1 MVDPHQI
8 QLVNA
13 LAQQAT
19 EAELERNSAK
29 DRLDI
34 ALHRSQQPNP
44 YRWRQHGA
52 AWIFASVVGMS
63 GTVYALQK
71 EASYVIPL
79 AAGAGLSAG
88 LLSNAVDKR
97 RQIDAK
103 QDCLEMC
110 RYGLGESEK
119 HLRQTVT
126 SYREEEETGWLM
138 YALNTSKESLLT
150 LRTWMADPRR
160 TMKDAVLES
169 IDIVTTQ
176 FLGQPLDDRREERL
190 NSPLTTERQYRKVR
204 GQLFD
209 GEIAL
214 QKDEFLANVFAKHHF
229 LREQELQ
236 QAGLKADLFM
246 TGTAVGV
253 GSVTGLLAGAGITA
267 LSAKAAAMGSS
278 KVAIAAHSFTGAI
291 GITAVV
297 GAGLLAAGTLHN
309 WMSQADHQRRQREA
323 QQFEE
328 AFTATTQILE
338 AVMQAQTTQDLT
350 ERRTHLQTAYDCLN
364 VLCRQA
370 LKGQDLQM
378 KQYVE
383 ILSDRL
389 QRSLKVIAKQQPLSS
404 KFRLNLFSPRS

>member
-1 MVDPHQI
+1 MVDPQQI

-34 ALHRSQQPNP
+34 ALYRAQQPNP

-52 AWIFASVVGMS
+52 AWIFAGVVGMS

-71 EASYVIPL
+71 EAPYVMPM
-79 AAGAGLSAG
+79 AAGVGLSAG

-97 RQIDAK
+97 RQTNAK
-103 QDCLEMC
+103 QDRLELC
-110 RYGLGESEK
+110 RYGLGEAEK

-126 SYREEEETGWLM
+126 LYREEEETGWLM

-176 FLGQPLDDRREERL
+176 FLEQPLDDLRSL
-190 NSPLTTERQYRKVR
+190 SLTTERNYRQVR
-204 GQLFD
+204 RQLFD
-209 GEIAL
+209 EAIAL
-214 QKDEFLANVFAKHHF
+214 KKDEFLANVFAKHHF

-236 QAGLKADLFM
+236 QAGLKADLFIQS
-246 TGTAVGV
+246 TAVGV

-278 KVAIAAHSFTGAI
+278 KMAIAAHSITGTI

-309 WMSQADHQRRQREA
+309 WMSKADQQRRQREA

-328 AFTATTQILE
+328 AFAVTAQILE
-338 AVMQAQTTQDLT
+338 TVMQAQTVQDVA
-350 ERRTHLQTAYDCLN
+350 ERRIHLQAAYDGFCTLKRR
-364 VLCRQA
+364 L
-370 LKGQDLQM
+370 LKGQDIEM

-383 ILSDRL
+383 ILGDRL
-389 QRSLKVIAKQQPLSS
+389 QRSLRAIAKQQPLSG
-404 KFRLNLFSPRS
+404 KFRLNLFSSRS

>member
-1 MVDPHQI
+1 MVDPQQI

-34 ALHRSQQPNP
+34 ALYRAQQPNP

-52 AWIFASVVGMS
+52 AWIFAGVVGMS

-71 EASYVIPL
+71 EAPYVIPM

-88 LLSNAVDKR
+88 LLSNAADKR
-97 RQIDAK
+97 RQTDAK
-103 QDCLEMC
+103 QDRLEMC
-110 RYGLGESEK
+110 RYGLGEAEK

-126 SYREEEETGWLM
+126 LYREEEETGWLM

-176 FLGQPLDDRREERL
+176 FLEQPLDDLRSL
-190 NSPLTTERQYRKVR
+190 SLTTERNYRQAR
-204 GQLFD
+204 RQLFD
-209 GEIAL
+209 EAIAL
-214 QKDEFLANVFAKHHF
+214 KKDEFLANVFAKHHF

-236 QAGLKADLFM
+236 QAGLKADLFIQS
-246 TGTAVGV
+246 TSIGV

-267 LSAKAAAMGSS
+267 LGAKAAAIGSS
-278 KVAIAAHSFTGAI
+278 KVAIAAHSITGTI

-309 WMSQADHQRRQREA
+309 WMSKADQQRRQREA

-328 AFTATTQILE
+328 AFAATAQILE
-338 AVMQAQTTQDLT
+338 TVMQAQTAQDVS
-350 ERRTHLQTAYDCLN
+350 ERRIHLQAAYDGFCTLK
-364 VLCRQA
+364 RQA
-370 LKGQDLQM
+370 LKGQDLEM

-383 ILSDRL
+383 ILGDRL
-389 QRSLKVIAKQQPLSS
+389 QRSLRAIAKQQPLSS
-404 KFRLNLFSPRS
+404 KFRLNLFSSRN